1 MGHIFVKGDDAAFL
15 DYIGQRVDTSAEELV
30 AKEAERLSPI
40 FEAASAILP
49 RCGRNHLNTPEDLK
63 RLFKN
68 SAEACASFMLNEPV
82 LLQEGFGYA
91 GDAYWDRSST
101 EELQYAYKERPS
113 AQRNFSA
120 SFLNINGQYANKRM
134 FKTGRFG
141 FISVARTKE
150 EAPRSA
156 FVIPMV
162 TLPPEISDLL
172 KQERHKDLLDAF
184 CELNYLTNHDWLHSI
199 FGDAINTQITKLSMF
214 SPITKS
220 SRRVHYKMWR
230 GSAQST
236 IATPMTKMA
245 TDWFEAF
252 QMRFHAEALTHMASQ
267 PDNALER
274 AVDNYMKAWKKFKK
288 QTVSEGYMSDP
299 AFTTPARFALRM
311 LAFNLVR
318 AVPLEHPIVQNIL
331 NDKDVGHDRI
341 VIDKMYQALMTG
353 IIFGNGKSKKKR
365 LAPIPQKTIDEH
377 QYRKIDMTLT
387 TRKYSLS
394 VKHTVSRG
402 LRAADEDA
410 IEALGLEKARPRIV
424 RPSRAHR
431 LKQAL

>member
-15 DYIGQRVDTSAEELV
+15 NYIGQRVDTKAEELV
-30 AKEAERLSPI
+30 AQEAERLTPI

-63 RLFKN
+63 RLFRN

-82 LLQEGFGYA
+82 ILQEGIGYA
-91 GDAYWDRSST
+91 GDTYWQRYATKEVQASS
-101 EELQYAYKERPS
+101 EFRNK
-113 AQRNFSA
+113 RNFSA
-120 SFLNINGQYANKRM
+120 SFLNINGHYASKRM
-134 FKTGRFG
+134 FQTGRFG
-141 FISVARTKE
+141 FISVVHSNE
-150 EAPRSA
+150 ETPHSA
-156 FVIPMV
+156 FVIPMI
-162 TLPPEISDLL
+162 TLPSEISDLL

-199 FGDAINTQITKLSMF
+199 FGDSINPKITKLSRYSKIM
-214 SPITKS
+214 KS
-220 SRRVHYKMWR
+220 SRRVHYKMWH
-230 GSAQST
+230 GTANSV
-236 IATPMTKMA
+236 IATPMTQMG

-267 PDNALER
+267 PDNMLER

-288 QTVSEGYMSDP
+288 QTVTEGYMSDP

-318 AVPLEHPIVQNIL
+318 AVPLKHPIVQNIL

-365 LAPIPQKTIDEH
+365 LDPIPEKTIDEH

-410 IEALGLEKARPRIV
+410 IEALGIEKARPRVV

-431 LKQAL
+431 LKQAM